1 MSKQVIKID
10 VISDVVCPWCYIG
23 KRRLEKAM
31 QRLSSEYDFDV
42 QYHPFE
48 LNPGM
53 PVHGE
58 NNKEY
63 LVEKFGSVD
72 RYELLTSQ
80 TTRVA
85 AQEELS
91 FDFNKQRI
99 IPNTRKAHALIQFAG
114 QFKKQSELTDAF
126 FRAYFSDGINLSD
139 DENLLDISQNIGLD
153 KEQARVIIADVK
165 QLKRIEQRERTWQT
179 FGIRGVPFY
188 IINDQYGISGA
199 QTTETFIRALKEGD
213 KKTEVAEACDVDKEN
228 C

>member
-1 MSKQVIKID
+1 MSKEVIKID

-31 QRLSSEYDFDV
+31 QHMSSEYDFDV

-53 PVHGE
+53 PVQGE

-63 LVEKFGSVD
+63 LVEKFGSLD

-85 AQEELS
+85 AQEGLY
-91 FDFNKQRI
+91 FDFNKQLI
-99 IPNTRKAHALIQFAG
+99 SPNTRKAHALIQFAQ

-126 FRAYFSDGINLSD
+126 FKAYFCDGINLSD
-139 DENLLDISQNIGLD
+139 DENLFDISENTGLD
-153 KEQARVIIADVK
+153 KEQARLIVADLQ
-165 QLKRIEQRERTWQT
+165 QLKRIEEQERMWQAS
-179 FGIRGVPFY
+179 GIRGVPFY

-199 QTTETFIRALKEGD
+199 QTSETFIRALQELD
-213 KKTEVAEACDVDKEN
+213 KKTEVANAFDVDGEN